1 MDEHSSS
8 SSSSTSSVASEDENK
23 MNESKPMK
31 SETTPTAHEKPF
43 CNECNMPTDKPSTT
57 DCLLKEL
64 TSMKKGI
71 LMIFLLTMMIVIPKI

>member
-23 MNESKPMK
+23 TNESKPIK
-31 SETTPTAHEKPF
+31 SETTPTAHENPF
-43 CNECNMPTDKPSTT
+43 CNKHNMPTDDPSTI

-64 TSMKKGI
+64 MSIKKGDSNN
-71 LMIFLLTMMIVIPKI
+71 FFYSQ